1 MIKSMTGFG
10 KTSVIAENKSI
21 IVEIRTLNSKQLEL
35 NTRISPL
42 FRDKEHEVRS
52 LVATELER
60 GKIDLAIYLEKN
72 MTAAPEVNP
81 ELAKAY
87 YDSFLNLSSYLGN
100 QIPTDIF
107 AHVLRMPDVLVTAK
121 EELSDELWSI
131 VNESIVETCRKVNL
145 FRTQEGAFLS
155 SDFEKRIKL
164 IESML
169 EEITPFESARIERQ
183 KQKILTALSE
193 LSPSIT
199 PDTNR
204 LEQEMIYY
212 LEKLD
217 ITEEKVRLRKHCQF
231 FMETLE
237 DNTSN
242 GKKLG
247 FIVQECG
254 REVNTIGSKC
264 NDFNIQ
270 QIVVRMKDE
279 VEKIKEQLFNIL

>member
-52 LVATELER
+52 LVAAELER

-72 MTAAPEVNP
+72 MTATPEVNP

-131 VNESIVETCRKVNL
+131 VNESIIETCRKVNL
-145 FRTQEGAFLS
+145 FRTQEGVFLS

-164 IESML
+164 IENML

-247 FIVQECG
+247 FIIQECG

>member
-10 KTSVIAENKSI
+10 KTSVIAEYKSI

-52 LVATELER
+52 LVAAELER

-72 MTAAPEVNP
+72 MTATPEVNP

-131 VNESIVETCRKVNL
+131 VNESIIETCRKVNL

-169 EEITPFESARIERQ
+169 EEITPFESARIDRQ
-183 KQKILTALSE
+183 KQKILTTLSE

-247 FIVQECG
+247 FIIQECG

>member
-1 MIKSMTGFG
+1 MTGFG

-52 LVATELER
+52 LVAAELER

-72 MTAAPEVNP
+72 MTATPEVNP

-131 VNESIVETCRKVNL
+131 VNESIIETCRKVNL

-164 IESML
+164 IENML

-247 FIVQECG
+247 FIIQECG

>member
-1 MIKSMTGFG
+1 MTGFG
-10 KTSVIAENKSI
+10 KTAVITENKSV

-52 LVATELER
+52 LVAAELER

-72 MTAAPEVNP
+72 TIATPEVNP

-100 QIPTDIF
+100 KFPTDIF
-107 AHVLRMPDVLVTAK
+107 SHVLRMPDVLVAPK
-121 EELSDELWSI
+121 EELSEELWSL
-131 VNESIVETCRKVNL
+131 VNESIIETCRKVNI
-145 FRTQEGAFLS
+145 FRVQEGAFLA
-155 SDFEKRIKL
+155 SDLQKRIKL
-164 IESML
+164 IESLL
-169 EEITPFESARIERQ
+169 EEITPFEYARIERQ
-183 KQKILTALSE
+183 KQKIQNALSE

-199 PDTNR
+199 PDANR

-231 FMETLE
+231 FKETLE

-247 FIVQECG
+247 FIIQECG

>member
-52 LVATELER
+52 LVAAELER

-72 MTAAPEVNP
+72 MTATPEVNP

-131 VNESIVETCRKVNL
+131 VNESIIETCRKVNL

-164 IESML
+164 IENML

-247 FIVQECG
+247 FIIQECG

-270 QIVVRMKDE
+270 QIVVKMKDE

>member
-52 LVATELER
+52 LVAAELER

-72 MTAAPEVNP
+72 MTATPEVNP

-131 VNESIVETCRKVNL
+131 VNESIIETCRKVNL

-247 FIVQECG
+247 FIIQECG

>member
-1 MIKSMTGFG
+1 MTGFG

-81 ELAKAY
+81 ELAKVY

-107 AHVLRMPDVLVTAK
+107 AHVLRMPDVLVAPK
-121 EELSDELWSI
+121 EELSDELWSL
-131 VNESIVETCRKVNL
+131 VNESIIETCRKVNL

-169 EEITPFESARIERQ
+169 EEITPFEYARIERQ

-247 FIVQECG
+247 FIIQECG

>member
-1 MIKSMTGFG
+1 MTGFG

-52 LVATELER
+52 LVAAELER

-72 MTAAPEVNP
+72 MTATPEVNP

-107 AHVLRMPDVLVTAK
+107 AHVLRMPDVLVTTK
-121 EELSDELWSI
+121 EELSDELWSL
-131 VNESIVETCRKVNL
+131 VNESIIETCRKVNL

-169 EEITPFESARIERQ
+169 EEITPFESVRIERQ
-183 KQKILTALSE
+183 KQKILNALNE